1 MFGTIKSAVEL
12 IEKWPTVGDRL
23 YFVAGSL
30 ASLVAIVAIAEDE
43 RPSELM
49 GELSDAIGVRPVARW
64 LGTDAPPFLASQSL
78 AVQEACLS
86 GVSAFVAIMI
96 VGTVTR
102 APFYP
107 DPIYDVPRLVGSRAT
122 ATTWILILVA
132 AQQGSVRPVLDGLR
146 HVAAQ
151 AVWWCI
157 GTALVVGLLAF
168 ILHRFRLAD
177 VLAPLLGPIA
187 GFGRAVAS
195 AVVIAFAAVAIVPLY
210 VPLRVLF
217 WLCALESQ
225 PRRAARIETDR
236 MLAED
241 TRMSAGSLRTGTDGS
256 TSLPAIPDGPITR
269 PAETLTVRR
278 REARVSGG
286 IDKAIR
292 LYKPQAE
299 RARRRG
305 SRRTAAGAT
314 AQESTSHSSSISRK
328 TINDQ

>member
-1 MFGTIKSAVEL
+1 VLIPVDIRLLDREVYVRTRVTNAAVKPLVSGMRKSGQEMLIGRDPVFGTIKSAVEL

-187 GFGRAVAS
+187 GPDSCHFLTWGRVAG
-195 AVVIAFAAVAIVPLY
+195 L
-210 VPLRVLF
+210 
-217 WLCALESQ
+217 
-225 PRRAARIETDR
+225 
-236 MLAED
+236 
-241 TRMSAGSLRTGTDGS
+241 
-256 TSLPAIPDGPITR
+256 
-269 PAETLTVRR
+269 
-278 REARVSGG
+278 
-286 IDKAIR
+286 
-292 LYKPQAE
+292 
-299 RARRRG
+299 
-305 SRRTAAGAT
+305 
-314 AQESTSHSSSISRK
+314 
-328 TINDQ
+328 